1 MEGYIRKAQRNDLA
15 AVEGIYDG
23 IHTAE
28 EKGMACVGW
37 KRGVYPIRQTAEDAL
52 ERGDLFVEETEGR
65 VVGAAIINREQVDV
79 YAKVPWLYPAAA
91 EEVMVLHTLVI
102 DPAEN
107 GKGLGREFV
116 AFYERY
122 AAQMGCSCLRM
133 DTNARN
139 TGARRL
145 YQTLGYRE
153 AGIVPCVFNGL
164 AGVDLVML
172 EKWIGE

>member
-1 MEGYIRKAQRNDLA
+1 MDRCIRRAQRDDLA

-28 EKGMACVGW
+28 ERGIACVGW
-37 KRGVYPIRQTAEDAL
+37 KRGVYPTRQTAEDAL
-52 ERGDLFVEETEGR
+52 ERRDLFVEEAEGR
-65 VVGAAIINREQVDV
+65 IVGAAIINGAQVDV
-79 YAKVPWLYPAAA
+79 YAKVSWLYPAAA
-91 EEVMVLHTLVI
+91 EQVMVLHTLVI

-107 GKGLGREFV
+107 GKGFGREFV
-116 AFYERY
+116 AFYEEY
-122 AAQMGCSCLRM
+122 AARRGCPCLRM

-139 TGARRL
+139 AGARRL
-145 YQTLGYRE
+145 YQMLGYRE

-172 EKWIGE
+172 EKWIGK